1 MKAVILAGGFGTR
14 FSEETTL
21 RPKPMIEIGGKP
33 ILWHIMKIY
42 DTYGINEFIIAL
54 GYKAEI
60 IKEYFLNFYAINNNI
75 SIDLSSGKT
84 TIHDGKQPNW
94 NIHLVDTG
102 LHTQTGGRL
111 KRVQSW
117 LDDNEPFLF
126 TYGDGVSDVNMRE
139 LIDFHK
145 SHKSMAT
152 VTAVQPPGRFGIMNL
167 KKDQPQIQTFQEKP
181 QGDGTW
187 INGGFF
193 VLEPGVLEYISD
205 DTTVWEKEPMEKL
218 ARDGNLTA
226 YRHGGFWQA
235 MDSLRDKIV
244 LEDLW
249 NSDKAPWKVW

>member
-1 MKAVILAGGFGTR
+1 
-14 FSEETTL
+14 
-21 RPKPMIEIGGKP
+21 
-33 ILWHIMKIY
+33 
-42 DTYGINEFIIAL
+42 
-54 GYKAEI
+54 
-60 IKEYFLNFYAINNNI
+60 
-75 SIDLSSGKT
+75 
-84 TIHDGKQPNW
+84 
-94 NIHLVDTG
+94 
-102 LHTQTGGRL
+102 
-111 KRVQSW
+111 
-117 LDDNEPFLF
+117 
-126 TYGDGVSDVNMRE
+126 
-139 LIDFHK
+139 
-145 SHKSMAT
+145 
-152 VTAVQPPGRFGIMNL
+152 MNL
-167 KKDQPQIQTFQEKP
+167 KKDHPQIQTFQEKP